1 MVGPVGRDRNNGRQE
16 DMRGEPPVV
25 TRASARVLQLFVYV
39 VVCLVATVDVRA
51 GPEAGPD
58 VARPRRAGLTGQSA
72 CNLVPLIAPGSHP
85 LRKHPALKRAVD
97 GLSQAGDDPKKNSE
111 ALARFERALSPLWKE
126 AARAFARP
134 GVDPKTGEP
143 RAFAPAS
150 AKAFLTKWVF
160 SPTPVLRVGEERF
173 EPVLE
178 VSAWMAQAACRAG
191 ETERAVAIARAVSG
205 GEGAPL
211 RAFAALLL
219 IEGGA
224 LGEADV
230 LEVRELAL
238 SDSDFLGLWVR
249 AELAKEP
256 AEKGR
261 WNELAGRL
269 VSNPDQEV
277 AWKSQKSRL

>member
-1 MVGPVGRDRNNGRQE
+1 M
-16 DMRGEPPVV
+16 
-25 TRASARVLQLFVYV
+25 TRASARVLLSFLYV
-39 VVCLVATVDVRA
+39 AALLVTTADALAAPGA
-51 GPEAGPD
+51 GGAEEPGGLAAP
-58 VARPRRAGLTGQSA
+58 RAGLTGQSA

-85 LRKHPALKRAVD
+85 LRRHPALRRAVD
-97 GLSQAGDDPKKNSE
+97 GANQAGDDKKKNAE

-143 RAFAPAS
+143 RAFAPAA

-173 EPVLE
+173 EPALE

-191 ETERAVAIARAVSG
+191 DRELAVAIARAVSG
-205 GEGAPL
+205 AEGAPL

-219 IEGGA
+219 IEGGGLA
-224 LGEADV
+224 AGDEV
-230 LEVRELAL
+230 QVRELAL
-238 SDSDFLGLWVR
+238 SDHDFLGLWVR
-249 AELAKEP
+249 AELAAEP
-256 AEKGR
+256 AEKAR

-269 VSNPDQEV
+269 VSSPDQEV
-277 AWKSQKSRL
+277 AWKSQKARL